1 MMKVF
6 AIALS
11 SVLMFSAFASV
22 TMAESKDRQGSNDQ
36 ELLNMANKMEERARA
51 FLVEAEKL
59 ANNEAI
65 LEIETALKLIGKA
78 KQLIDNND
86 LDGARG
92 ALGEAGKHL
101 SKAYGMLVSKDA
113 ATGDLSARARHLM
126 EKAQSLK
133 SVAEE
138 HGNEKALEAIQEVMN
153 LLEQAMKLASGGD
166 VGQATQLLSEA
177 GKMLRSIAGML
188 GHVTDKERQ
197 SGSGSPASADS
208 LLRIAEEIANKA
220 KRVMQ
225 LAGEQ
230 ENSNALAE
238 AEIALKLSVEA
249 TLLVEQGSL
258 EEARKNLREASSH
271 LNNAVS
277 ILNSTDVTEK
287 PTRARDGARAND
299 AVPVNDVSDIFRLKF
314 SIEGNGYGVVKE
326 ESAVGGAL
334 VRSEL
339 LMTGVAEPAGT
350 NGIGFVLKE
359 VLLTL
364 AAPDPDASDKMIKLK
379 SIEPW
384 QGKARAGGT
393 HFATR
398 GTLADENGTIY
409 NAHVEGRLL
418 EVSNQGLLYKIAG
431 KLELHDQDNAEADA
445 DNLAVNLH
453 LLAVAKK
460 IE

>member
-1 MMKVF
+1 
-6 AIALS
+6 
-11 SVLMFSAFASV
+11 
-22 TMAESKDRQGSNDQ
+22 
-36 ELLNMANKMEERARA
+36 
-51 FLVEAEKL
+51 
-59 ANNEAI
+59 
-65 LEIETALKLIGKA
+65 
-78 KQLIDNND
+78 
-86 LDGARG
+86 
-92 ALGEAGKHL
+92 
-101 SKAYGMLVSKDA
+101 
-113 ATGDLSARARHLM
+113 
-126 EKAQSLK
+126 
-133 SVAEE
+133 
-138 HGNEKALEAIQEVMN
+138 
-153 LLEQAMKLASGGD
+153 
-166 VGQATQLLSEA
+166 
-177 GKMLRSIAGML
+177 
-188 GHVTDKERQ
+188 
-197 SGSGSPASADS
+197 
-208 LLRIAEEIANKA
+208 
-220 KRVMQ
+220 MQ